1 MDQNGNTAARL
12 GRLSV
17 IVARILLTL
26 ALLSLIGAW
35 ITTWTGGTVFGMSQQ
50 HLYNDTF
57 ALALLG
63 VGAFLDALWHS
74 KGQV

>member
-1 MDQNGNTAARL
+1 MDQNTNTAAHL

-35 ITTWTGGTVFGMSQQ
+35 LTTWTSGTVFGMSQQ
-50 HLYNDTF
+50 HLFNDTF

-63 VGAFLDALWHS
+63 VGSFLDALWHS
-74 KGQV
+74 RNI